1 MGAVIYK
8 DLRGFIKQV
17 DELGALRRINGA
29 DPKFELGGI
38 TEVAAGTPECPAL
51 LFDRIKG
58 YAPGFRVFTNAT
70 TTPQRAA
77 LALGIDPSLKPLDA
91 LKAWMQKRQKL
102 VPHKPVEVAKAAVHG
117 KLHARPQCRS
127 RQACP
132 RRTGTARTAGRSSAR
147 ARSSSCAI
155 RTAAGSTPRST
166 ACRCTARTA

>member
-1 MGAVIYK
+1 MVIYK

-91 LKAWMQKRQKL
+91 LKAWMQKRQTL
-102 VPHKPVEVAKAAVHG
+102 DAA
-117 KLHARPQCRS
+117 Q
-127 RQACP
+127 
-132 RRTGTARTAGRSSAR
+132 AGRGGESAV
-147 ARSSSCAI
+147 SWKTPCAGGMSI
-155 RTAAGSTPRST
+155 
-166 ACRCTARTA
+166 